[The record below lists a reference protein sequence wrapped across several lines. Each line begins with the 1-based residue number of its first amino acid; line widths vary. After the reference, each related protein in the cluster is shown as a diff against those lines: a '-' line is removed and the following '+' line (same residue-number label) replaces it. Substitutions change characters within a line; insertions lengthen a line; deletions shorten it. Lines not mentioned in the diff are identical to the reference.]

1 MVSNLTVLE
10 GIFETKL
17 KDWFFFEI
25 FFYRISF
32 KIEGE
37 LNKFLM
43 DFSFKIEDGK
53 FLIVFLS

>member
-43 DFSFKIEDGK
+43 DFSFKCGSESEK
-53 FLIVFLS
+53 KVK